1 MSIYVRRE
9 DRLEVLGRIRAYL
22 ELTGRMQD

>member
-9 DRLEVLGRIRAYL
+9 DRLEVLRRIRAYL